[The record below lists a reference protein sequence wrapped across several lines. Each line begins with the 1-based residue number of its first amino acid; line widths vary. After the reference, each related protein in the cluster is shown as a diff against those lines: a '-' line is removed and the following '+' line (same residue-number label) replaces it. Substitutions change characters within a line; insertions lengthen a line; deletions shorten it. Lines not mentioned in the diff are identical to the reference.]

1 MQGAGSG
8 TESMLMQKANMTSLF
23 VLGRSCNFCTVD
35 CLDIDVVCLDFAADI
50 YIIVHNVTAEKEV
63 SVLLKRQVQ
72 QAVSVAG
79 CQI

>member
-1 MQGAGSG
+1 M
-8 TESMLMQKANMTSLF
+8 
-23 VLGRSCNFCTVD
+23 D

>member
-1 MQGAGSG
+1 M
-8 TESMLMQKANMTSLF
+8 
-23 VLGRSCNFCTVD
+23 D
-35 CLDIDVVCLDFAADI
+35 CLDIAVVCLDFAADI